1 MTSPLSIDASVPF
14 NPESVKAIAFDVF
27 GTVVDWRT
35 SVIREGRALSE
46 RKGIEADWEAFADAW
61 RGKYDPAMAKVRNG
75 ERPWVKLDDLHRE
88 SLLELLDEFA
98 ISALSDAEIDDFN
111 RTWHRLDAWP
121 DSVEGLTRL
130 KQKYIIATLSNGN
143 IALLVNMAKHAG
155 LPWDA
160 ILGAEPAR
168 SYKPTPASYLLTAEF
183 LGLPTH
189 QVMLCAAHNKDLVAA
204 RSHGYRTAFV
214 RRPTEYGP
222 NQTKDVE
229 AVHDFDV
236 IGESIIE
243 VAEKL
248 GC

>member
-1 MTSPLSIDASVPF
+1 MSSGASAPF
-14 NPESVKAIAFDVF
+14 NRETVKAVTFDVF

-35 SVIREGRALSE
+35 SVIREGRALGE
-46 RKGIEADWEAFADAW
+46 RKGVDADWEAFADAW
-61 RGKYDPAMAKVRNG
+61 RGKYQPSMAEVRNG
-75 ERPWVKLDDLHRE
+75 ERPWAKLDTLHRE
-88 SLLELLDEFA
+88 SLLELLEEFK
-98 ISALSDAEIDDFN
+98 ISGLSETEIDDFN
-111 RTWHRLDAWP
+111 RAWHRLDPWP

-130 KQKYIIATLSNGN
+130 KRKYVIATLSNGN
-143 IALLVNMAKHAG
+143 IALLLNMAKRAG

-168 SYKPTPASYLLTAEF
+168 SYKPTPESYLRTAKF
-183 LGLPTH
+183 LDLPTH
-189 QVMLCAAHNKDLVAA
+189 QIMLCAAHNDDLVAA

-222 NQTKDVE
+222 HQIKDVE
-229 AVHDFDV
+229 AAHDFDV
-236 IGESIIE
+236 IAESIIE